1 MSRVFVDGLPA
12 TVRPQDLVA
21 LLAPFGAVE
30 RVDLRDNATAVRYA
44 FVDMTPDRA
53 AGEAERT
60 LNRSRFQG
68 RTISVLKVEGGS
80 AGGSEPVGGPPDGDG
95 TRRTT
100 GSSCLPF

>member
-12 TVRPQDLVA
+12 TVRPQDLVT

-30 RVDLRDNATAVRYA
+30 RVDLRDNATAIRYA

-68 RTISVLKVEGGS
+68 RTISVLKAAGGGS
-80 AGGSEPVGGPPDGDG
+80 DPAGGPPEGE
-95 TRRTT
+95 RIRHKT
-100 GSSCLPF
+100 GLSCLPF